1 MGRLAGR
8 AALVTGAARGQGAAI
23 ARRFAAEGAQV
34 LLTDILD
41 AEGQR
46 LASELGPA
54 ACYRHLDVR
63 CEADWQASVEAA
75 VDLFG
80 ALHVLVNNAGVV
92 SAAPLEQ
99 TSLAAYMRVIEV
111 NQVGCFLG
119 MRAAIP
125 ALRAAGGGSI
135 VNTSSV
141 AGLIGVPGVIA
152 YTASKF
158 AIRGM
163 TKGAALELGPH
174 GIRVNCVHPGAIDTP
189 MIFGDDFAHVD
200 RDALYRQQPIPRVGR
215 PEEVAAL
222 VAFLAS
228 DESSFST
235 GSEFVADGGV
245 SAGHPGR
252 GAGSLSSS

>member
-1 MGRLAGR
+1 M
-8 AALVTGAARGQGAAI
+8 
-23 ARRFAAEGAQV
+23 AEGAQV

-41 AEGQR
+41 AEGER
-46 LASELGPA
+46 VAAALGPA

-63 CEADWQASVEAA
+63 CEADWKGAVDAA
-75 VDLFG
+75 VDHFG
-80 ALHVLVNNAGVV
+80 ALHILVNNAGVV

-99 TSLAAYMRVIEV
+99 TTLAAYMRVIEV

-119 MRAAIP
+119 MRAAVP

-141 AGLIGVPGVIA
+141 AGLIGVPGVMA

-163 TKGAALELGPH
+163 TKCAALELGH
-174 GIRVNCVHPGAIDTP
+174 QGIRVNCVHPGAIDTP
-189 MIFGDDFAHVD
+189 MIFGEDFAHVD
-200 RDALYRQQPIPRVGR
+200 RDALFKEQPIARVGR

-245 SAGHPGR
+245 SAGNPSR
-252 GAGSLSSS
+252 GTGTD